1 MERSMKK
8 RLAMVGLSMC
18 LAWSGM
24 ARAQVDLSTL
34 DKDMAGP
41 PSQVLVL
48 GTVHLR
54 DMPKDF
60 KPETLDPLLDKLV
73 AFKPE
78 VITIEQIPGE
88 SCDAMARNP
97 ALYDPESIAPYC
109 SDTDA
114 AKAATGLDVPAAIA
128 EANKTLAAWPA
139 QPTAT
144 QRRHLAALFLA
155 AGDRTSALT
164 QWLQLPTAERHAGD
178 GLDAA
183 LVALLRD
190 AMASNSETYMIA
202 APLAA
207 RLGLQRVFPIDD
219 HTGDNIA
226 IADAEVGAYA
236 DAIRGAWASAEA
248 QTKILR
254 EREQAFIASGD
265 MPGLYRYINRP
276 DVRQVQADGDFG
288 AAMREDSPK
297 HYARLYVAGWETR
310 NLRMVAN
317 VRAAFRERP
326 GARVL
331 SIVGASHKPWF
342 DSLLG
347 QMQGVEIV
355 DAEQALQ
362 VPASAQGQAS
372 EADAGPLA
380 AIDALFSAMSSHD
393 VAAAR
398 KILMPGATFLVVR
411 ADGATHAD
419 NDAGFLETLGKE
431 TQSVWKERIWSPQV
445 RIDGQMAQV
454 WAPYDFHLDGK
465 FSHCGVDVFTLV
477 QGKAGWRI
485 ATIAYTGRK
494 DHCPPGG

>member
-1 MERSMKK
+1 MKQ
-8 RLAMVGLSMC
+8 RFAIHGLLLALVFSGG
-18 LAWSGM
+18 AW
-24 ARAQVDLSTL
+24 AQVDLSRL
-34 DKDMAGP
+34 DEGMAGP
-41 PSQVLVL
+41 SSQVLVL

-54 DMPKDF
+54 EMPEDF
-60 KPETLDPLLDKLV
+60 DPQTLAPLLERLV

-88 SCDAMARNP
+88 SCDTMARNP
-97 ALYDPESIAPYC
+97 AVYDPQGIAPYC
-109 SDTDA
+109 SSTDA

-128 EANKTLAAWPA
+128 EVEKTLSAWPM
-139 QPTAT
+139 QPSAV

-155 AGDRTSALT
+155 AGDRTSALV
-164 QWLQLPTAERHAGD
+164 QWLQLPQAERHAAD

-190 AMASNSETYMIA
+190 AMTTDSETYMIA

-219 HTGDNIA
+219 HSGDNVA
-226 IADAEVGAYA
+226 IADAQAGAYG
-236 DAIRGAWASAEA
+236 DAIRKAWASAEA
-248 QTKILR
+248 QTKPLR
-254 EREQAFIASGD
+254 EREQAFTASGD
-265 MPGLYRYINRP
+265 MLGLYRYINRP
-276 DVRQVQADGDFG
+276 EVRRVQADGDFG
-288 AAMREDSPK
+288 AAMREDSPL
-297 HYARLYVAGWETR
+297 HYARFYVAGWETR

-331 SIVGASHKPWF
+331 AIVGASHKPWF

-355 DAEQALQ
+355 DAEKVLQAPPTAQ
-362 VPASAQGQAS
+362 EQAPA
-372 EADAGPLA
+372 ADAGPLA
-380 AIDALFSAMSSHD
+380 AIDALFSAMSTHD

-398 KILMPGATFLVVR
+398 KVLLPGAKFLVVR

-419 NDAGFLETLGKE
+419 DDAGFLETLGKE
-431 TQSVWKERIWSPQV
+431 TKSVWKERIWSPQV
-445 RIDGQMAQV
+445 RIDGRMAQV

-465 FSHCGVDVFTLV
+465 FSHCGVDMFTLV
-477 QGKAGWRI
+477 QGKDGWRI
-485 ATIAYTGRK
+485 ATIAYPGRK
-494 DHCPPGG
+494 DACPPGG